1 GVVSNIIFVLVGRF
15 HELRKSIADLHR
27 IRISKIQTTT
37 SNTTMAIPLAK
48 LLISAMTVFILVS
61 VSFATS
67 ETPFLVVH
75 KKATLN
81 RLKSGAE
88 RVLVSFDIYNQGSA
102 TAYDVTLT
110 DNTWIKKTFEL
121 VNGNKSRTWER
132 LDAGGIVSHS
142 FELEAKVKG
151 PFYGAPALVTFR
163 VPTKAFLQQAYST
176 PILPLNILADIPPMD
191 PLALRVLAKYGSLVS
206 VISMV
211 VLFVYLI
218 ATPSKPNAAKAG
230 SKKKR

>member
-1 GVVSNIIFVLVGRF
+1 
-15 HELRKSIADLHR
+15 
-27 IRISKIQTTT
+27 
-37 SNTTMAIPLAK
+37 MAIPSAN
-48 LLISAMTVFILVS
+48 LLISALTIFILVS
-61 VSFATS
+61 ASFATS

-110 DNTWIKKTFEL
+110 DKTWIKKTFEL

-163 VPTKAFLQQAYST
+163 VPTKAVLQQAYST